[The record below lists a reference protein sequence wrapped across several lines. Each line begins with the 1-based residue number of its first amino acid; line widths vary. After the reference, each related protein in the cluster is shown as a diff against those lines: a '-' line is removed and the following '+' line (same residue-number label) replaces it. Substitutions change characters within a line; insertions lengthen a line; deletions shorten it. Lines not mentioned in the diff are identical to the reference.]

1 MFWLAVPTV
10 GKHTRAVGWHG
21 MAASGHHGHVA
32 DPGQALV
39 WPQGVRV
46 PTALGANKW
55 WIGLCEGPS
64 GALLLFW
71 SSLWSGKWAHRK
83 TLWLAALISDWGIL
97 TAGQAFW
104 LPFSASSL
112 IWLYPT
118 LCVQNKGSKRLWC
131 TNKSPASRSGEII
144 SRPSSFFFLFC
155 HCHHCVG
162 IKAGSVLQQ
171 ASLNAQIILLVRA
184 LVQQYAQSVMKIDL
198 MPSSNY
204 IWSALRA
211 VVLLIGVCRCLDLM
225 SPSSVME
232 TNCTNVVIIRILL
245 YCRCLWPCTCVT
257 KPPFALKQFGYF
269 NLVQVNAV
277 HDAPKSCVTQQLNC
291 FCFFD

>member
-46 PTALGANKW
+46 PAALGANKW

-97 TAGQAFW
+97 TAGQAFR
-104 LPFSASSL
+104 LPSAASSL
-112 IWLYPT
+112 IWLYPA
-118 LCVQNKGSKRLWC
+118 LCEKNKGSKPLWC
-131 TNKSPASRSGEII
+131 TIKSPTSRWGEI
-144 SRPSSFFFLFC
+144 SFRLLSLFSFFL
-155 HCHHCVG
+155 
-162 IKAGSVLQQ
+162 
-171 ASLNAQIILLVRA
+171 SLPQL
-184 LVQQYAQSVMKIDL
+184 
-198 MPSSNY
+198 
-204 IWSALRA
+204 
-211 VVLLIGVCRCLDLM
+211 CR
-225 SPSSVME
+225 
-232 TNCTNVVIIRILL
+232 
-245 YCRCLWPCTCVT
+245 Y
-257 KPPFALKQFGYF
+257 
-269 NLVQVNAV
+269 
-277 HDAPKSCVTQQLNC
+277 
-291 FCFFD
+291 